1 MAMRAL
7 ARQGKAR
14 RTLANGVDEDE
25 EEDEEDEEEDEED
38 EGEDEG
44 NCGGSRSEM
53 EKSQK

>member
-25 EEDEEDEEEDEED
+25 EEDEEDEDE
-38 EGEDEG
+38 
-44 NCGGSRSEM
+44 NVKLRAFPIL
-53 EKSQK
+53 